1 MGMPTGHVTTFCFKD
16 GAGRTASNCSHVL
29 QWLQKT
35 VVQMLEVRM
44 DSKAKVLWLK
54 ADPALEEMMPGAP
67 HTLSS
72 QVLASKFLLASCV
85 LFACVFEQK

>member
-1 MGMPTGHVTTFCFKD
+1 MGMPGDVTMFCFKE
-16 GAGRTASNCSHVL
+16 GAAGRTASNCSHVL

-44 DSKAKVLWLK
+44 DSKAKLLWFLK

-67 HTLSS
+67 RT
-72 QVLASKFLLASCV
+72 
-85 LFACVFEQK
+85 